1 MENFKTLEIIIIS
14 SIIIG
19 FGILES
25 FTGLYGR
32 NSLRT
37 KDDWLNEIVSF
48 FQLGL
53 LIKPVILFLAVLILN
68 YFIFH
73 MDLP

>member
-68 YFIFH
+68 YFIPNH
-73 MDLP
+73 